1 MNQQVFEELIKNMT
15 LMSVEDLNPLS
26 SDNIFQPT
34 VFKDKLM
41 PKVTGIYLPQT
52 AQAAGRRTKKTSRA
66 MKRKSR
72 RKYK

>member
-1 MNQQVFEELIKNMT
+1 M
-15 LMSVEDLNPLS
+15 
-26 SDNIFQPT
+26 FQPT

-41 PKVTGIYLPQT
+41 PNVTGIYLPPT
-52 AQAAGRRTKKTSRA
+52 AQSAGRRTKKTSRA